1 MGPTAGQQAP
11 DQPTAPNTSMESRIF
26 PGGHQQRK
34 LAFVRKD
41 ERENEEYPA
50 SVETCS
56 QAISFIVQEIVPH
69 FPFIL
74 ILYYDKHSITHDS
87 EQALGKI
94 CSAK

>member
-1 MGPTAGQQAP
+1 MGPKAGQHLINPLHQTQVWNPEFSQEDINKENWLLLERMKEKMENIQQALKHAARP
-11 DQPTAPNTSMESRIF
+11 F
-26 PGGHQQRK
+26 
-34 LAFVRKD
+34 L
-41 ERENEEYPA
+41 
-50 SVETCS
+50 C
-56 QAISFIVQEIVPH
+56 IVQEIVPH